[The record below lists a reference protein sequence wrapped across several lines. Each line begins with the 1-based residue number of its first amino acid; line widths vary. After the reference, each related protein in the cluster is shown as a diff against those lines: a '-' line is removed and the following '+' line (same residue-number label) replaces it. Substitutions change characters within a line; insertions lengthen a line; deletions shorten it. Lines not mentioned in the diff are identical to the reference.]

1 MKLFKNKYDKLKR
14 EDVVNAIINLNNDLQ
29 KLEKEIELS
38 GEEIDSLM
46 EKGKKEKSPKIKI
59 VYAKKIN
66 FLKNIR
72 EENMNKMLY
81 TMYNIRLM
89 EKLKVAIDD
98 NQFFDNKLN
107 MPLNKLLGDQKGLA
121 NFLNKALNRRIK
133 AEEIL
138 TDADDLF
145 NEVSD
150 SYQGN
155 DSIYGVQEN
164 DEELL
169 SIFEDSNTEEDS
181 IFVEETNQRK
191 AKEGENN

>member
-14 EDVVNAIINLNNDLQ
+14 EDVVNAIINLNNDLK

-38 GEEIDSLM
+38 GLEIDSLM
-46 EKGKKEKSPKIKI
+46 EKGKREKSPRIKI

-89 EKLKVAIDD
+89 EKLKAAIDD
-98 NQFFDNKLN
+98 NQFFDNKIN
-107 MPLNKLLGDQKGLA
+107 TPLNKLLGDQKGLA

-155 DSIYGVQEN
+155 DSIYGIQEN

-169 SIFEDSNTEEDS
+169 SIFEDSKTDEDS
-181 IFVEETNQRK
+181 IFVEEANQRK
-191 AKEGENN
+191 AGKGENN

>member
-1 MKLFKNKYDKLKR
+1 MKIFKNKYDKLKR
-14 EDVVNAIINLNNDLQ
+14 EDVVDAIINLNNDLQ

-46 EKGKKEKSPKIKI
+46 EKGKKEKNPKIKI

-107 MPLNKLLGDQKGLA
+107 TPLNKLLGDQKGLA
-121 NFLNKALNRRIK
+121 NFLNKTLNRRIK

-191 AKEGENN
+191 VKEGENN

>member
-46 EKGKKEKSPKIKI
+46 VKGKKEKSPKIKI

-89 EKLKVAIDD
+89 EKLKAAIDD

-107 MPLNKLLGDQKGLA
+107 TPLNKLLGDQKGLA
-121 NFLNKALNRRIK
+121 NFLNKTLNRRIK

-145 NEVSD
+145 NEVNN

-181 IFVEETNQRK
+181 IFVEETNLRK
-191 AKEGENN
+191 SKEGENN